1 MRSLDVSF
9 IFRGCPTGSFQI
21 SKSFDSNYSLVFLS
35 ENVFICRIFY
45 LKDVN
50 DINNS
55 HCLGE
60 YVHNPE

>member
-1 MRSLDVSF
+1 MRSLNVSF

-21 SKSFDSNYSLVFLS
+21 SKTFDSNYSLVF
-35 ENVFICRIFY
+35 ENVFICRIIY
-45 LKDVN
+45 LTDVI